1 MIIPKTAKPLLI
13 WRGPVA
19 SEKTTRALYAAKR
32 YVRTGHDLVLVRP
45 QRSRRSHETE
55 DGYLYTKAGERW
67 PCIDVVKAAE
77 VLEAAAGADVV
88 WLDEPFMLVEDPGG
102 ELFKVVTEIQSFA
115 TVLVSTITATSE
127 RQPINRSV
135 SDLVAV
141 SDKVFDCYGD
151 CDCCGQFN
159 EATRSLHLAGFKAE
173 AIKVGGEESYEPRC
187 PTCWNKAIEELAGVL
202 QAP

>member
-1 MIIPKTAKPLLI
+1 MLIPKTAKPLLI

-45 QRSRRSHETE
+45 KRSRRGHETD
-55 DGYLYTKAGERW
+55 DGFLCTKAGERW
-67 PCIDVVKAAE
+67 PCIDIVKAAHI
-77 VLEAAAGADVV
+77 LSASAGADVV
-88 WLDEPFMLVEDPGG
+88 WLDEPFMFEEESGS
-102 ELFKVVTEIQSFA
+102 ELFDTVCEIQSFA
-115 TVLVSTITATSE
+115 TVLMSTITATSE
-127 RQPINRSV
+127 RKPINRSV
-135 SDLVAV
+135 SDLVAI

-159 EATRSLHLAGFKAE
+159 EATRSLHLAGVKSE

-187 PTCWNKAIEELAGVL
+187 PACWNKAIEELVGVL
-202 QAP
+202 QT